1 MTSRDTAPA
10 RRHGWKPAAMACI
23 MAAMAAS
30 APAQEFVPETLK
42 DGVALPADMP
52 RIYVGDFAIGHLMDG
67 RINVLD
73 GRSGKYAGV
82 IDGGFAGHFTA
93 SPDGKQLYVATTYLT
108 RHTHGE
114 RHDVVEIYDADT
126 LRITGD
132 VELPP
137 KRAQSAYQQT
147 LSRTSHDGRYLFVQN
162 ATPATSVSVVDVRD
176 KKMLVEVPTAG
187 CWGIYPSQ
195 TEALRFSMLCGD
207 GKLATVTLDAEG
219 KVSGRAVSAK
229 FFDSGTDPIFTA
241 MVADQARY
249 YFIGFTGT
257 LFRADLR
264 GAEPVLENAVQVVPA
279 AERKAGWRPGGYQL
293 LALDTARKQ
302 LFVGMHAK
310 GVEGSHKTPAQEIW
324 TLDLAS
330 GKRLART
337 RALNAIALTVSQKA
351 PNYLYAINGATNQ
364 LVAYQLPGLR
374 QVFVSAPI
382 GEAPLQVD
390 AP

>member
-1 MTSRDTAPA
+1 
-10 RRHGWKPAAMACI
+10 MACI
-23 MAAMAAS
+23 MAGWAAL
-30 APAQEFVPETLK
+30 ATGAAAQEFVPETLK

-52 RIYVGDFAIGHLMDG
+52 RLYVGDFAIGHLMDG
-67 RINVLD
+67 RIHVVD
-73 GRSGKYAGV
+73 GRNGKYVGV
-82 IDGGFAGHFTA
+82 VDGGFAGHFA
-93 SPDGKQLYVATTYLT
+93 IAPDSKQLYVATTYLT

-126 LRITGD
+126 LRVTGD
-132 VELPP
+132 VELPAR
-137 KRAQSAYQQT
+137 RAQSAYQQT

-219 KVSGRAVSAK
+219 KVTGRAVSAK
-229 FFDSGTDPIFTA
+229 FFDSGNDPVFTA
-241 MVADQARY
+241 MVTDDAHY
-249 YFIGFTGT
+249 YFVGFTGM
-257 LFRADLR
+257 LHRVDVR
-264 GAEPVLENAVQVVPA
+264 GAEPVLDQPVQIVPA

-293 LALDTARKQ
+293 LALDTRRKQ

-310 GVEGSHKTPAQEIW
+310 GAEGSHKTPAQEIW
-324 TLDLAS
+324 TLDPVS

-337 RALNAIALTVSQKA
+337 KAVNAIALTVSKKSA
-351 PNYLYAINGATNQ
+351 DYLYAIDGATGT
-364 LVAYQLPGLR
+364 VIGYQLPSMR
-374 QVFVSAPI
+374 RAFVSQPL
-382 GEAPLQVD
+382 GEAILQLD